1 MTVPKRHQVT
11 KHSKLSKLRILS
23 IKMIYTKQSFSGQVL
38 TDLLAPIAKFQLSG
52 DKLVVAMPYAC
63 LSSNIRAK
71 AKAIPLTLTTLCEE
85 MLSMDI
91 DSFGKAGG
99 ICAHMTPGDFLWI
112 PECHLVCDFGMYH
125 EGISTSLSWVAMT
138 EYHCRKDS
146 VKYSLD
152 SIKNILSN
160 TCQPAQKSMESH
172 YKARC
177 FVTSF
182 VV

>member
-1 MTVPKRHQVT
+1 MTVPERHQVT
-11 KHSKLSKLRILS
+11 KLSKLRLLS
-23 IKMIYTKQSFSGQVL
+23 IKMIYAKQSYSGQVL
-38 TDLLAPIAKFQLSG
+38 TDLLAPIAKFHLSG
-52 DKLVVAMPYAC
+52 DKPVVAMPFAC

-91 DSFGKAGG
+91 DSFRKAGG
-99 ICAHMTPGDFLWI
+99 LCGHTTPGDFLWI
-112 PECHLVCDFGMYH
+112 PECHLVCEFGMYH

-138 EYHCRKDS
+138 ENHCRNDS

-152 SIKNILSN
+152 SIKNILWN
-160 TCQPAQKSMESH
+160 TCQPAQKSMELPFQ
-172 YKARC
+172 ARC

-182 VV
+182 VA